1 MKQRV
6 LIIEDDANMRDMLAV
21 SLKRRD
27 FEVVAKESAIT
38 GLAALAT
45 GPFDIVVTDINM
57 RGTDGIELCRTL
69 ASSHPNLPV
78 IVITAFGSM
87 DTAIAALRAG
97 AVDFLPKPFELEALE
112 GAIDRALE
120 ARVQPKTAA
129 DDVQGD
135 DQFITLDDLEKR
147 YILRVVEALNGNRS
161 LAAQTLGL
169 DRKTLYRKLL
179 LYSGRTKTKSA
190 PSPKPD
196 GMANGSPTPVDTSG
210 QDAAKARHTGP

>member
-1 MKQRV
+1 MKHRV

-27 FEVVAKESAIT
+27 FDVVAKESAIT

-45 GPFDIVVTDINM
+45 SPFDIVVTDINM

-120 ARVQPKTAA
+120 ARAHPKSPA

-179 LYSGRTKTKSA
+179 LYSGRAKPKSGKGESA
-190 PSPKPD
+190 PPAQGPSPAGRTDP
-196 GMANGSPTPVDTSG
+196 
-210 QDAAKARHTGP
+210 

>member
-1 MKQRV
+1 MKHRV

-45 GPFDIVVTDINM
+45 SPFDIVVTDINM

-69 ASSHPNLPV
+69 ASSHPALPV

-120 ARVQPKTAA
+120 ARAHPKTAA
-129 DDVQGD
+129 EDVQGD

-179 LYSGRTKTKSA
+179 LYSGRSKSKSSA
-190 PSPKPD
+190 PKPD
-196 GMANGSPTPVDTSG
+196 MSQRRSKWRQAY
-210 QDAAKARHTGP
+210 

>member
-6 LIIEDDANMRDMLAV
+6 LVIEDDANMRDMLAV

-27 FEVVAKESAIT
+27 FEVVSKESAIT

-45 GPFDIVVTDINM
+45 SPFDIVVTDINM

-69 ASSHPNLPV
+69 ASSHPQLPV

-120 ARVQPKTAA
+120 ARAQPKTAA

-179 LYSGRTKTKSA
+179 LYSGRTKTKSV

-196 GMANGSPTPVDTSG
+196 SMASGAPNPVDIAG
-210 QDAAKARHTGP
+210 QEAAKARHTGP

>member
-1 MKQRV
+1 MKHRV

-21 SLKRRD
+21 SLKRRE

-45 GPFDIVVTDINM
+45 SPFDIVVTDINM

-120 ARVQPKTAA
+120 ARAQPKSAA
-129 DDVQGD
+129 EDVQSE

-179 LYSGRTKTKSA
+179 LYSGRSKSKVSSA
-190 PSPKPD
+190 PKPD
-196 GMANGSPTPVDTSG
+196 ASG
-210 QDAAKARHTGP
+210 VEEEAAKVAGHADP

>member
-1 MKQRV
+1 MKRRV

-21 SLKRRD
+21 SLQRRD
-27 FEVVAKESAIT
+27 FEAVCCDGATSA
-38 GLAALAT
+38 LAAVAEAK
-45 GPFDIVVTDINM
+45 FDVVITDINM
-57 RGTDGIELCRTL
+57 RGMDGIELCRQL
-69 ASSHPNLPV
+69 AKSHPELPV

-97 AVDFLPKPFELEALE
+97 AVDFLPKPFELELLAATVEKALAPR
-112 GAIDRALE
+112 G
-120 ARVQPKTAA
+120 PKAGTDEPQA
-129 DDVQGD
+129 D

-179 LYSGRTKTKSA
+179 LYSGQTKVRSRSQAPSAQASA
-190 PSPKPD
+190 PDEK
-196 GMANGSPTPVDTSG
+196 
-210 QDAAKARHTGP
+210 

>member
-6 LIIEDDANMRDMLAV
+6 LVIEDDANMRDMLAV

-27 FEVVAKESAIT
+27 FEVVSKESAIT

-45 GPFDIVVTDINM
+45 SPFDIVVTDINM

-69 ASSHPNLPV
+69 ASSHPQLPV

-120 ARVQPKTAA
+120 ARAQPKTAA

-179 LYSGRTKTKSA
+179 LYSGRTKTKSV

-196 GMANGSPTPVDTSG
+196 SMASGAPNAVDIAG
-210 QDAAKARHTGP
+210 QEAAKARHTGP

>member
-21 SLKRRD
+21 SLQRREFD
-27 FEVVAKESAIT
+27 VVGSDSATT
-38 GLAALAT
+38 GLEALSSAK
-45 GPFDIVVTDINM
+45 FDVVVTDINM
-57 RGTDGIELCRTL
+57 RGTDGIELCRKLSAT
-69 ASSHPNLPV
+69 HPELPV

-97 AVDFLPKPFELEALE
+97 AVDFLPKPFELEDLSSAIDKALHARSNGKPDAE
-112 GAIDRALE
+112 GA
-120 ARVQPKTAA
+120 
-129 DDVQGD
+129 QGD
-135 DQFITLDDLEKR
+135 EKFITLDDLEKR

-179 LYSGRTKTKSA
+179 LYSGQ
-190 PSPKPD
+190 PK
-196 GMANGSPTPVDTSG
+196 G
-210 QDAAKARHTGP
+210 KARSQSQPAAAAAVEEE

>member
-1 MKQRV
+1 MTHRV
-6 LIIEDDANMRDMLAV
+6 LIIEDDANMRDMLSV

-27 FEVVAKESAIT
+27 FEVVAKESAIA
-38 GLAALAT
+38 GLAALASG

-97 AVDFLPKPFELEALE
+97 AVDFLPKPFELESLE

-120 ARVQPKTAA
+120 QKSEPKSAA
-129 DDVQGD
+129 DDVQGE

-179 LYSGRTKTKSA
+179 LYSGRTKGKSQPPPA
-190 PSPKPD
+190 KSEVPAAAADAPKP
-196 GMANGSPTPVDTSG
+196 
-210 QDAAKARHTGP
+210 Q

>member
-1 MKQRV
+1 MKHRV

-27 FEVVAKESAIT
+27 FDVVAKESAIT
-38 GLAALAT
+38 GLATLAT
-45 GPFDIVVTDINM
+45 SPFDIVVTDINM

-120 ARVQPKTAA
+120 ARVQPKTPAE
-129 DDVQGD
+129 DVQSD

-179 LYSGRTKTKSA
+179 LYSGRSKSKA
-190 PSPKPD
+190 SASPKPD
-196 GMANGSPTPVDTSG
+196 AASAG
-210 QDAAKARHTGP
+210 QDAGKVAEHTDP

>member
-1 MKQRV
+1 MKHRV

-27 FEVVAKESAIT
+27 FDVVAKESAIT
-38 GLAALAT
+38 GLAALST

-120 ARVQPKTAA
+120 SRAHPKSAA
-129 DDVQGD
+129 EDVQSD

-179 LYSGRTKTKSA
+179 LYSGRSKPKASA
-190 PSPKPD
+190 APKPEA
-196 GMANGSPTPVDTSG
+196 ANPEPEPANAGPTDP
-210 QDAAKARHTGP
+210 

>member
-1 MKQRV
+1 
-6 LIIEDDANMRDMLAV
+6 
-21 SLKRRD
+21 
-27 FEVVAKESAIT
+27 
-38 GLAALAT
+38 
-45 GPFDIVVTDINM
+45 
-57 RGTDGIELCRTL
+57 
-69 ASSHPNLPV
+69 
-78 IVITAFGSM
+78 M

-120 ARVQPKTAA
+120 ARAQPKTAA
-129 DDVQGD
+129 DDVQSD

-179 LYSGRTKTKSA
+179 LYSGRTKAKSV

-196 GMANGSPTPVDTSG
+196 TLPGSAPAPSDMAGLE
-210 QDAAKARHTGP
+210 AAKARHTGP

>member
-1 MKQRV
+1 MKQHV
-6 LIIEDDANMRDMLAV
+6 LVIEDDANMRDMLAV

-120 ARVQPKTAA
+120 IEARAHPKTAA
-129 DDVQGD
+129 EDVQSD

-179 LYSGRTKTKSA
+179 LYSGRSKTKSA
-190 PSPKPD
+190 PPKPEA
-196 GMANGSPTPVDTSG
+196 MLAG
-210 QDAAKARHTGP
+210 QEAAKARHTDP

>member
-120 ARVQPKTAA
+120 ARAQPKTAA
-129 DDVQGD
+129 DEVQND

-179 LYSGRTKTKSA
+179 LYSGRTKAKSA
-190 PSPKPD
+190 SPKPD
-196 GMANGSPTPVDTSG
+196 AMTGVPANGATDMAG
-210 QDAAKARHTGP
+210 QDAAKLRHTGP

>member
-21 SLKRRD
+21 SLQRRD
-27 FEVVAKESAIT
+27 YEAVGSDSATT
-38 GLAALAT
+38 GLEALKASK
-45 GPFDIVVTDINM
+45 FDVVVTDINM
-57 RGTDGIELCRTL
+57 RGTDGIELCRQL
-69 ASSHPNLPV
+69 AASHPELPV

-97 AVDFLPKPFELEALE
+97 AVDFLPKPFELEDLS
-112 GAIDRALE
+112 GAIEKALSSRA
-120 ARVQPKTAA
+120 QGKTAA
-129 DDVQGD
+129 DTLQSD
-135 DQFITLDDLEKR
+135 DKFITLDDLEKR

-179 LYSGRTKTKSA
+179 LYSGQPKGKGRSQ
-190 PSPKPD
+190 PSSQPP
-196 GMANGSPTPVDTSG
+196 AV
-210 QDAAKARHTGP
+210 AVEEE

>member
-1 MKQRV
+1 MKHRV
-6 LIIEDDANMRDMLAV
+6 LIIEDDANMRDMLSV
-21 SLKRRD
+21 SLTRRD
-27 FEVVAKESAIT
+27 FEVVAKESAIS
-38 GLAALAT
+38 GLAALASG

-97 AVDFLPKPFELEALE
+97 AVDFLPKPFELEMLE

-120 ARVQPKTAA
+120 HRSQPKSAT
-129 DDVQGD
+129 DEVQTD

-179 LYSGRTKTKSA
+179 LYSGRSKNKSQPA
-190 PSPKPD
+190 PSLD
-196 GMANGSPTPVDTSG
+196 SSELTSESSESSE
-210 QDAAKARHTGP
+210 

>member
-6 LIIEDDANMRDMLAV
+6 LVIEDDANMRDMLAV

-27 FEVVAKESAIT
+27 FEVVAKESAIS
-38 GLAALAT
+38 GLATLAT

-120 ARVQPKTAA
+120 ARAHPKTAA
-129 DDVQGD
+129 EDVQSD

-179 LYSGRTKTKSA
+179 LYSGRSKTKST
-190 PSPKPD
+190 PPKHD
-196 GMANGSPTPVDTSG
+196 AMLAGHE
-210 QDAAKARHTGP
+210 AAKARHTDP

>member
-21 SLKRRD
+21 SLQRREFD
-27 FEVVAKESAIT
+27 VVGSDSATT
-38 GLAALAT
+38 GLEALSTAK
-45 GPFDIVVTDINM
+45 FDVVVTDINM
-57 RGTDGIELCRTL
+57 RGTDGIELCRKLSAT
-69 ASSHPNLPV
+69 HPELPV

-97 AVDFLPKPFELEALE
+97 AVDFLPKPFELEDLS
-112 GAIDRALE
+112 GAIDKALHARANGK
-120 ARVQPKTAA
+120 PAA
-129 DDVQGD
+129 EGAQGD
-135 DQFITLDDLEKR
+135 EKFITLDDLEKR

-179 LYSGRTKTKSA
+179 QYSGQ
-190 PSPKPD
+190 PK
-196 GMANGSPTPVDTSG
+196 G
-210 QDAAKARHTGP
+210 KARSSQSQPAAVAAEEE

>member
-21 SLKRRD
+21 SLQRREFD
-27 FEVVAKESAIT
+27 VVGSDSATT
-38 GLAALAT
+38 GLEALSASK
-45 GPFDIVVTDINM
+45 FDVVVTDINM
-57 RGTDGIELCRTL
+57 RGTDGIELCRKL
-69 ASSHPNLPV
+69 AATHPELPV

-97 AVDFLPKPFELEALE
+97 AVDFLPKPFELEDLSS
-112 GAIDRALE
+112 AIDKALTP
-120 ARVQPKTAA
+120 RVQGKTGPE
-129 DDVQGD
+129 DIDIQGD
-135 DQFITLDDLEKR
+135 EKFITLDDLEKR

-179 LYSGRTKTKSA
+179 LYSGQ
-190 PSPKPD
+190 PK
-196 GMANGSPTPVDTSG
+196 G
-210 QDAAKARHTGP
+210 KARSSQPAVAAVEEE

>member
-1 MKQRV
+1 MKHRV

-45 GPFDIVVTDINM
+45 SPFDIVVTDINM

-120 ARVQPKTAA
+120 ARTHPKSAA
-129 DDVQGD
+129 EDVQSE

-179 LYSGRTKTKSA
+179 LYSGRSKSKVSSA
-190 PSPKPD
+190 PKPEASD
-196 GMANGSPTPVDTSG
+196 LG
-210 QDAAKARHTGP
+210 QEAGKVAGHADP